1 MSFFN
6 KKLLL
11 IIVELSILFLLGL
24 VQFSSQKEKKTNYSA
39 NVLSFYIEEVS
50 LAKQRQQ
57 TPIKWE
63 CFPQTTLIKKAQ
75 ILFADLLV

>member
-24 VQFSSQKEKKTNYSA
+24 VQFSSQKEKK
-39 NVLSFYIEEVS
+39 
-50 LAKQRQQ
+50 KQTIVQMFSHF
-57 TPIKWE
+57 I
-63 CFPQTTLIKKAQ
+63 LKKF
-75 ILFADLLV
+75 LWLNKDSRLP

>member
-24 VQFSSQKEKKTNYSA
+24 VQFSSQKEKKKTNYSA
-39 NVLSFYIEEVS
+39 NVLSFYIEVS

-75 ILFADLLV
+75 ILFAVLLV

>member
-24 VQFSSQKEKKTNYSA
+24 VQFSSQKEKKKTNYSA

-57 TPIKWE
+57 TPIK
-63 CFPQTTLIKKAQ
+63 
-75 ILFADLLV
+75 